1 MCYNAEK
8 GESSA
13 AAQPGGNRTVCGQ
26 PCKPYTALTAATYK
40 GNYVYE

>member
-13 AAQPGGNRTVCGQ
+13 AAQPSGNRTVCGQ
-26 PCKPYTALTAATYK
+26 PCKAIHSPYSSYL
-40 GNYVYE
+40 